1 MRKLTMIAITL
12 LALVSCT
19 DNQRARSFGGT
30 ETLKLEPN
38 EKFINITWK
47 QDNLWLIVQD
57 PVTDNGLKKSAKGL
71 LKVIKNTK
79 GELVVKDGITW
90 VELEQEDNLLVPV
103 FKDGKFYNQT
113 SLTEIRKKLNEH

>member
-30 ETLKLEPN
+30 ETVKLEPN

-47 QDNLWLIVQD
+47 QDNLWIIVQD
-57 PVTDNGLKKSAKGL
+57 TITGNYYAREKSNFGVL
-71 LKVIKNTK
+71 QGKVVIEK
-79 GELVVKDGITW
+79 
-90 VELEQEDNLLVPV
+90 
-103 FKDGKFYNQT
+103 
-113 SLTEIRKKLNEH
+113 

>member
-30 ETLKLEPN
+30 ETIKLEPN

-47 QDNLWLIVQD
+47 QDNLWIIVQD
-57 PVTDNGLKKSAKGL
+57 TVTGNYYAREKSNFGVL
-71 LKVIKNTK
+71 QGKVVIEK
-79 GELVVKDGITW
+79 
-90 VELEQEDNLLVPV
+90 
-103 FKDGKFYNQT
+103 
-113 SLTEIRKKLNEH
+113 

>member
-1 MRKLTMIAITL
+1 MRKLTMVAITI

-30 ETLKLEPN
+30 ETVKLEPN

-57 PVTDNGLKKSAKGL
+57 TVTGNYYAREKSNFGVL
-71 LKVIKNTK
+71 QGKVVIQK
-79 GELVVKDGITW
+79 
-90 VELEQEDNLLVPV
+90 
-103 FKDGKFYNQT
+103 
-113 SLTEIRKKLNEH
+113 